1 MGLVPGGG
9 VGEQVLV
16 RREEALPVEQV
27 HVVLV
32 VEGIGRPDVVHRP
45 EMQTGSCFCPRKQ
58 GL

>member
-45 EMQTGSCFCPRKQ
+45 EMQTGSYFCPRKQ